1 MKVDMYLVLN
11 WCITLVCIII
21 SIVIGAKLVQAGI
34 NEAIIAMIVVIL
46 IFIINDIMKE
56 RNKHGFKK

>member
-56 RNKHGFKK
+56 KTKRERYR